1 MKFVSLL
8 DCDHIGKNETIETQN
23 LVDEL
28 KDLITLDG
36 ALNPKPG
43 LLYQENAYRVEEKK
57 NNEFPVTGGKLDRQI
72 HANFA
77 GFVEGSK
84 RSLSVESWGIG
95 S

>member
-1 MKFVSLL
+1 MSLL
-8 DCDHIGKNETIETQN
+8 DCDHVGKNETIETQN

-36 ALNPKPG
+36 ALNPKPV

-57 NNEFPVTGGKLDRQI
+57 NDEFGETGGKLDRLV
-72 HANFA
+72 HDNFA

-84 RSLSVESWGIG
+84 RSSLVESWGIG